1 MVFFI
6 KSHSY
11 ETFVA
16 SRPVPKRGP
25 FNREMSMFLMTLYIK
40 KFYQRATI
48 KMQFMNLRTLYN
60 Y

>member
-25 FNREMSMFLMTLYIK
+25 FNREMPTMFLMTL
-40 KFYQRATI
+40 
-48 KMQFMNLRTLYN
+48 
-60 Y
+60 